1 MSRKS
6 HGQVRR
12 GQVITTYGPGALI
25 DLPRHSAIVGGLETW
40 PKTSDL
46 EEIPE
51 LRLTRKL
58 QIMTGVTAPR
68 LFAPPPDENDPR
80 ETAKGIGVWR
90 FPEWFIVQEASG
102 SEERERSR
110 RLVHRKELDDKGR
123 FDGRPVVA
131 TRFVRACPKGHVDD
145 LDWRRFVHGAED
157 PCRQRLWLDERGTG
171 GDLADLV
178 VRCECGKSPRSLYEA
193 TQLEMNPLGTCR
205 GARPWLGRN
214 AEEDCKLPSRL
225 LIRTASN
232 AYFPQVVS
240 VLSLPDRGSA
250 VETAVRKLWDDL
262 QIVDDASDLAFLKKK
277 PKIAERLAPF
287 SDDEVLAAIREAKGG
302 KAEEKPV
309 KQVELEALLAAP
321 EGFGDDVPI
330 DPNFH
335 ARRLPDRA
343 WRHSKRSDGIE
354 SVIQVHR
361 LREVLALVGFTRFE
375 AVTPDINGE
384 YETDVERAQIA
395 LEPTWFPAVENRGE
409 GLFVQLQRASSEE
422 LACATGREATPRC
435 ARATDTSTGRRTGR
449 ASAHFPVGRTCC
461 CTRSRISSSNRSPCA
476 AAIPLVLF
484 ESGYTQ
490 IPQAQQFGILLYTG
504 SPDAEGTLGGL
515 VQQARHIEDHL
526 AHALRMSALCSN
538 DPVCAYHVPG
548 ESLESRWLHG
558 AACHGCALVAE
569 TSCEMRNDYLDRA
582 LVVPVLGVPR
592 RCILRSRCMSDV
604 LLDLPSHLR
613 ERLVSALES
622 GLLGPSPTL
631 ASLRSVLGS
640 REGCGRH
647 RRVAGRTRAAWDLGA
662 GRCRLASDCCTGCSR
677 ELGNPTLCGLGP
689 KFQACTL
696 GIPDVST
703 KSCSA
708 LQSARSGRAHT
719 PFSTVPRRSRFWL
732 DAWSTTPAL
741 RVTLLLNIQRKR
753 GDTTASEQLVRRFA
767 DHFWKTDWPGS
778 SRPSVFYDP
787 RALDAGRSRWRSPC
801 EGRCRRR

>member
-25 DLPRHSAIVGGLETW
+25 DLPKHSAIVGGLETW

-46 EEIPE
+46 EEIHE

-58 QIMTGVTAPR
+58 QIMTEVPAPR

-80 ETAKGIGVWR
+80 EPAKGIGAWR

-102 SEERERSR
+102 SGERELSR

-145 LDWRRFVHGAED
+145 LDWRRFVHGSGD

-171 GDLADLV
+171 GDLGDLV
-178 VRCECGKSPRSLYEA
+178 VRCECGKPPRSLYEA
-193 TQLEMNPLGTCR
+193 TQLELNPLGTCR

-214 AEEDCKLPSRL
+214 TEEECKLPSRL

-250 VETAVRKLWDDL
+250 ADTAVRNLWDDL
-262 QIVDDASDLAFLKKK
+262 QIVDDASGLAFLKKK
-277 PKIAERLAPF
+277 PKIAEGLAPF
-287 SDDEVLAAIREAKGG
+287 SDAEVLAAIREAKSG

-309 KQVELEALLAAP
+309 KQVELEVLLAAP

-343 WRHSKRSDGIE
+343 WRRSKRSDGIE
-354 SVIQVHR
+354 NVIQVHR

-384 YETDVERAQIA
+384 YETDVERAEIA
-395 LEPTWFPAVENRGE
+395 LDPTWFPAVENRGE
-409 GLFVQLQRASSEE
+409 GLFVQLSAQAVMSWLARPAVKQRLDALARGHNRWAKNRKSQRPFPGGPYVLLHTLSHLLIQSLAMRCGYPASSI
-422 LACATGREATPRC
+422 RERIYA
-435 ARATDTSTGRRTGR
+435 DT
-449 ASAHFPVGRTCC
+449 
-461 CTRSRISSSNRSPCA
+461 
-476 AAIPLVLF
+476 
-484 ESGYTQ
+484 ETQ
-490 IPQAQQFGILLYTG
+490 HFGILLYTG

-526 AHALRMSALCSN
+526 AQALRMSALCSN

-582 LVVPVLGVPR
+582 LVVPVLGFPDAAFFRAVP
-592 RCILRSRCMSDV
+592 
-604 LLDLPSHLR
+604 
-613 ERLVSALES
+613 
-622 GLLGPSPTL
+622 
-631 ASLRSVLGS
+631 
-640 REGCGRH
+640 
-647 RRVAGRTRAAWDLGA
+647 
-662 GRCRLASDCCTGCSR
+662 
-677 ELGNPTLCGLGP
+677 
-689 KFQACTL
+689 
-696 GIPDVST
+696 
-703 KSCSA
+703 
-708 LQSARSGRAHT
+708 
-719 PFSTVPRRSRFWL
+719 
-732 DAWSTTPAL
+732 
-741 RVTLLLNIQRKR
+741 
-753 GDTTASEQLVRRFA
+753 
-767 DHFWKTDWPGS
+767 
-778 SRPSVFYDP
+778 
-787 RALDAGRSRWRSPC
+787 
-801 EGRCRRR
+801 

>member
-6 HGQVRR
+6 QGQVRR
-12 GQVITTYGPGALI
+12 SQVITTYGPGALI
-25 DLPRHSAIVGGLETW
+25 DLPKHSAIVGGLETW

-51 LRLTRKL
+51 PRLTRKL
-58 QIMTGVTAPR
+58 QIMTGVPAPR
-68 LFAPPPDENDPR
+68 LFAPPPDETDPR
-80 ETAKGIGVWR
+80 EPAKGIGVWR
-90 FPEWFIVQEASG
+90 FPEWFIVQES
-102 SEERERSR
+102 SSSSERERSR
-110 RLVHRKELDDKGR
+110 RLVHRKELDDRER

-157 PCRQRLWLDERGTG
+157 HCRQRLWLDERGTG
-171 GDLADLV
+171 GDLADLI
-178 VRCECGKSPRSLYEA
+178 VRCECGKSRSLYEA

-214 AEEDCKLPSRL
+214 TEEDCKLPSRL

-262 QIVDDASDLAFLKKK
+262 QIVDDSSGLAFLKKK
-277 PKIAERLAPF
+277 PQIMEGLAPF

-335 ARRLPDRA
+335 ARRLPDRG
-343 WRHSKRSDGIE
+343 WRHSRRSDGIE
-354 SVIQVHR
+354 AVIQVHR

-384 YETDVERAQIA
+384 YETDVERAEIA
-395 LEPTWFPAVENRGE
+395 LEPKWFPAVENRGE
-409 GLFVQLQRASSEE
+409 GLFVQLSAQAVMSWLARPAVKQRLDALARGHKHWGENRKSQRLFPGGPYVLLHTISHLLIQSLAMRCGYPASSI
-422 LACATGREATPRC
+422 RE
-435 ARATDTSTGRRTGR
+435 
-449 ASAHFPVGRTCC
+449 
-461 CTRSRISSSNRSPCA
+461 RIYANT
-476 AAIPLVLF
+476 
-484 ESGYTQ
+484 ETEH
-490 IPQAQQFGILLYTG
+490 FGILLYTG

-526 AHALRMSALCSN
+526 AQALRMSALCSN

-582 LVVPVLGVPR
+582 LVVPVLGFP
-592 RCILRSRCMSDV
+592 D
-604 LLDLPSHLR
+604 
-613 ERLVSALES
+613 AAFF
-622 GLLGPSPTL
+622 G
-631 ASLRSVLGS
+631 A
-640 REGCGRH
+640 
-647 RRVAGRTRAAWDLGA
+647 VA
-662 GRCRLASDCCTGCSR
+662 
-677 ELGNPTLCGLGP
+677 
-689 KFQACTL
+689 
-696 GIPDVST
+696 
-703 KSCSA
+703 
-708 LQSARSGRAHT
+708 
-719 PFSTVPRRSRFWL
+719 
-732 DAWSTTPAL
+732 
-741 RVTLLLNIQRKR
+741 
-753 GDTTASEQLVRRFA
+753 
-767 DHFWKTDWPGS
+767 
-778 SRPSVFYDP
+778 
-787 RALDAGRSRWRSPC
+787 
-801 EGRCRRR
+801 